1 MLLFFLVVNLGEQ
14 RKHFLGG
21 SSRRTGEG
29 LSEAKLFQV
38 VLATTGYSHN
48 SLKNTSRLGSLEAVG
63 YHHTIGDGS
72 LAVLQAA
79 V

>member
-1 MLLFFLVVNLGEQ
+1 MFLFLLVVNLGEQ
-14 RKHFLGG
+14 QKDFLAG

-48 SLKNTSRLGSLEAVG
+48 SLKHAPRRGSLEAVG
-63 YHHTIGDGS
+63 YHHAVGDGFP
-72 LAVLQAA
+72 AVLQAA